1 MLKKVFL
8 ILVLCTTLLSV
19 STIMKIGSKE
29 RIVFNIPITSPIKVS
44 KTNTIQVEKPIGNI
58 KIPKIGLEKPLYTI
72 DSEKNNVEENV
83 TILKESMNPKDENSI
98 VFIAAHSGTS
108 EVSYFNHLD
117 QLDIND
123 EIELQYENNTYTY
136 QITHIWEQTKDGYIR
151 GRRENKRQLVLTTCC
166 PQKENCQLIINSIEK
181 ES

>member
-19 STIMKIGSKE
+19 STIMKIGNKE

-83 TILKESMNPKDENSI
+83 TILKESMNPKEENSI

-108 EVSYFNHLD
+108 EVSYFNNLD

-123 EIELQYENNTYTY
+123 EIEFQYENNTYTY

>member
-19 STIMKIGSKE
+19 STIMKIGNKE

-83 TILKESMNPKDENSI
+83 TILKESMP
-98 VFIAAHSGTS
+98 
-108 EVSYFNHLD
+108 YF
-117 QLDIND
+117 
-123 EIELQYENNTYTY
+123 
-136 QITHIWEQTKDGYIR
+136 R
-151 GRRENKRQLVLTTCC
+151 
-166 PQKENCQLIINSIEK
+166 
-181 ES
+181 

>member
-19 STIMKIGSKE
+19 STIMKIGNKE

-108 EVSYFNHLD
+108 EVSYFNNLD

-123 EIELQYENNTYTY
+123 EIEFQYENNTYTY

-166 PQKENCQLIINSIEK
+166 PQKDNCQLIINSIEK

>member
-19 STIMKIGSKE
+19 STIMKIGNKE

-83 TILKESMNPKDENSI
+83 TILKESMNPKEENSI

-108 EVSYFNHLD
+108 EVSYFNNLD

-123 EIELQYENNTYTY
+123 EIEFQYENNTYTY

-166 PQKENCQLIINSIEK
+166 PQKDNCQLIINSIEK

>member
-44 KTNTIQVEKPIGNI
+44 KTNTIQVEKTIGNI

-108 EVSYFNHLD
+108 EVSYFNNLD

-123 EIELQYENNTYTY
+123 EIEFQYENNTYTY